1 MAKKVKSF
9 AVDEEIYEAVFGMF
23 KQNYVDVNISY
34 CLNKYLKELLSYL
47 QAIEGELKRNSELD
61 VPMSFVIESV
71 TREPLFSFLDST
83 PAQGMNESPLQ
94 IRVKEFQRKYDT
106 DVKKYPEQAAKYDI
120 NAIDGNVPSSKFL
133 KAIVKSV
140 IEELTTLGKL
150 PDDRY
155 TEIVREVGGK
165 GLQKKIREDIAP
177 KFAKIDPTIKVK
189 KSSKK
194 QDKNNK

>member
-1 MAKKVKSF
+1 MTKKVKSF
-9 AVDEEIYEAVFGMF
+9 AVDEEIYEAVFSMF

-34 CLNKYLKELLSYL
+34 CLNKYLKELLYYFR
-47 QAIEGELKRNSELD
+47 AIEGELKKSSELD
-61 VPMSFVIESV
+61 VPMSFIIESV
-71 TREPLFSFLDST
+71 AREPLFSFLEST
-83 PAQGMNESPLQ
+83 PAPGMDESPSQ
-94 IRVKEFQRKYDT
+94 IKVKEFQRKYDT
-106 DVKKYPEQAAKYDI
+106 EIKKYPEQAGKYNI

-155 TEIVREVGGK
+155 TEIVREAGGK

-189 KSSKK
+189 RSSKK